1 MNSPD
6 IDLSLK
12 AVTDPLEA
20 SPQAR
25 VAARLER
32 ALELQ
37 RKSSAALPTAMLQ
50 LEAALAEARAA
61 PYEIEFRTRVE
72 VALAL
77 ADAYSSAA
85 ATAQA
90 SEMLAEESSFAEKI
104 FQITQ
109 ATGTPEQKRVAA
121 AGRVQLRDRARQV
134 ALIGAVAPEIAVK
147 EWINGQAATLAS
159 LRGRVVL
166 LEFWA
171 TWCKPCREMFAKLRK
186 LDEQYRA
193 RGLDIIA
200 LTRHYFAT
208 RAVAE
213 SQAEELELMR
223 AAVREHGLEFRVGI
237 AEGERTQDQY
247 GATGLPTLALIDR
260 TGIVRYAH
268 FGRGEDRRFDE
279 LLERCLNE
287 S

>member
-6 IDLSLK
+6 INLSLK
-12 AVTDPLEA
+12 AVTDPVEA

-37 RKSSAALPTAMLQ
+37 RKGCAALTTAMLQ

-77 ADAYSSAA
+77 ADAYLSAD

-90 SEMLAEESSFAEKI
+90 SEMLAEELSFAEKI

-109 ATGTPEQKRVAA
+109 ATGTPEQKRATA

-134 ALIGAVAPEIAVK
+134 ALIGAIAPEIAVK

-223 AAVREHGLEFRVGI
+223 AAVREHGLEFRVGV

-268 FGRGEDRRFDE
+268 FGGGEDRRFDE
-279 LLERCLNE
+279 VLRCCLNE